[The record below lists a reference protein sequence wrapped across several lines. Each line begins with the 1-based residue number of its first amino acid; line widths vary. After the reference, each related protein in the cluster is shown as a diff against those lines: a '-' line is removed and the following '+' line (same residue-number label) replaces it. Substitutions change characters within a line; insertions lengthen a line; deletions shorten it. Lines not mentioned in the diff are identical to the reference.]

1 MDAGAF
7 LAPLIPPWSPS
18 TAAPSTALAEHLH
31 DLLGA
36 ANDSLK
42 VVLKPSSALE
52 SLAPTMAAPTS
63 SWPPSDDALVN
74 FTLDAAAANLT
85 LNGTPSDDDLD
96 VQEFI
101 FNNLGPQR
109 LPYRT
114 SLTVVYVL
122 IAVAGLVGNVLTCL
136 VVLRNLSMRTSTN
149 YYLVNLAVADIITLL
164 FALPMEVY
172 HMWLQYPWILGDVL
186 CRVRA
191 IVPETL
197 AHVSVLTILAVS
209 GERYVAITDPVLAR
223 TTHTLSRTARVVPI
237 IWLVALLAATPWGY
251 YHQSL
256 CCHLSLSWSF
266 DWFFYW
272 LTMPDC
278 GIIEASSASASM
290 DYETSTFLNFA
301 QKVIKCRSDFL
312 RHLRVTHSPRRVSD
326 CASGR
331 KPALALLSLW
341 DPLYKPSLFFM
352 TLIVAGIV
360 LSIDPPSRTPSAGNG
375 AMHTRRLG
383 IRMLVAVVVV
393 FFLCWAPFHAQ
404 RLMFVI
410 VTSYGEWTPHLRT
423 VNANLYYFTGIFQ
436 VINEIKTQRKETLTV
451 TKECVWSSC
460 TANCLAVFLVYAAH
474 ALASPHSPTVAVV
487 VVFFLCWAPFHAQ
500 RLMFVIVTSYG
511 EWTPHLRTVN
521 ANLYYFT
528 GLCYY
533 LNSAVNPVLYSI
545 MSVRFRIAFRRS
557 LCGGKEWARRQLYI
571 SNTYGP
577 QIASNHSNFLN
588 RTREVSTASTKFVTR
603 VADPKRQLEP
613 PNRNGFTYAYEPMD
627 LEG

>member
-18 TAAPSTALAEHLH
+18 TAEPSAALAEHLH
-31 DLLGA
+31 DLLSA
-36 ANDSLK
+36 ANDSLRAQG
-42 VVLKPSSALE
+42 VLKPSSVQE
-52 SLAPTMAAPTS
+52 SLAPTMTTPPTS
-63 SWPPSDDALVN
+63 WASSEDALVN
-74 FTLDAAAANLT
+74 FTLDAAAPNLT
-85 LNGTPSDDDLD
+85 LNGTPFDDDLD
-96 VQEFI
+96 VQQFI
-101 FNNLGPQR
+101 FNTLGPQR

-172 HMWLQYPWILGDVL
+172 HMWLQYPWILGDAL

-251 YHQSL
+251 YHQVNQ
-256 CCHLSLSWSF
+256 LSLPSGTLLQESAWCAVPFHDVSCN
-266 DWFFYW
+266 WAW
-272 LTMPDC
+272 LMW
-278 GIIEASSASASM
+278 ASSVGAFILPM
-290 DYETSTFLNFA
+290 GVL
-301 QKVIKCRSDFL
+301 
-312 RHLRVTHSPRRVSD
+312 VT
-326 CASGR
+326 
-331 KPALALLSLW
+331 
-341 DPLYKPSLFFM
+341 LYCK
-352 TLIVAGIV
+352 IGIV

-383 IRMLVAVVVV
+383 IRML
-393 FFLCWAPFHAQ
+393 
-404 RLMFVI
+404 
-410 VTSYGEWTPHLRT
+410 
-423 VNANLYYFTGIFQ
+423 
-436 VINEIKTQRKETLTV
+436 
-451 TKECVWSSC
+451 
-460 TANCLAVFLVYAAH
+460 
-474 ALASPHSPTVAVV
+474 AVV

-588 RTREVSTASTKFVTR
+588 RTREVSTTSTKFVTR
-603 VADPKRQLEP
+603 AEPKRQPEAS
-613 PNRNGFTYAYEPMD
+613 NRNGFTYAYEAMD

>member
-18 TAAPSTALAEHLH
+18 TAAPSAHLH
-31 DLLGA
+31 DLLGSANASLRA
-36 ANDSLK
+36 A
-42 VVLKPSSALE
+42 LKPSSAVE
-52 SLAPTMAAPTS
+52 PPAPTMAAPTT
-63 SWPPSDDALVN
+63 SWALSDDALVN

-85 LNGTPSDDDLD
+85 LNGSRSDEDDLD

-172 HMWLQYPWILGDVL
+172 HMWLQYPWILGDAL

-223 TTHTLSRTARVVPI
+223 TTHTLTRTARVVPI

-251 YHQSL
+251 YHQVNQLTLPSGTVL
-256 CCHLSLSWSF
+256 KESAWCAVPFHDVSCNWA
-266 DWFFYW
+266 W
-272 LTMPDC
+272 LMW
-278 GIIEASSASASM
+278 ASSVGAFILPM
-290 DYETSTFLNFA
+290 GVL
-301 QKVIKCRSDFL
+301 
-312 RHLRVTHSPRRVSD
+312 VT
-326 CASGR
+326 
-331 KPALALLSLW
+331 
-341 DPLYKPSLFFM
+341 LYCK
-352 TLIVAGIV
+352 IGIV

-383 IRMLVAVVVV
+383 IRML
-393 FFLCWAPFHAQ
+393 
-404 RLMFVI
+404 
-410 VTSYGEWTPHLRT
+410 
-423 VNANLYYFTGIFQ
+423 
-436 VINEIKTQRKETLTV
+436 
-451 TKECVWSSC
+451 
-460 TANCLAVFLVYAAH
+460 
-474 ALASPHSPTVAVV
+474 VAVV

-577 QIASNHSNFLN
+577 QVASNHSNFLN

-603 VADPKRQLEP
+603 AEPKRQPEP

>member
-18 TAAPSTALAEHLH
+18 TAAPSTALAEHLQ

-52 SLAPTMAAPTS
+52 SLAPTMAAPTT
-63 SWPPSDDALVN
+63 SWAPSDDALVN

-172 HMWLQYPWILGDVL
+172 HMWLQYPWILGDAL

-251 YHQSL
+251 YHQVNQLTLPSGTVL
-256 CCHLSLSWSF
+256 KESSWCAVPFHDVSCN
-266 DWFFYW
+266 WAW
-272 LTMPDC
+272 LMW
-278 GIIEASSASASM
+278 ASSVGAFILPM
-290 DYETSTFLNFA
+290 GVL
-301 QKVIKCRSDFL
+301 
-312 RHLRVTHSPRRVSD
+312 VT
-326 CASGR
+326 
-331 KPALALLSLW
+331 
-341 DPLYKPSLFFM
+341 LYCK
-352 TLIVAGIV
+352 IGIV

-383 IRMLVAVVVV
+383 IRML
-393 FFLCWAPFHAQ
+393 
-404 RLMFVI
+404 
-410 VTSYGEWTPHLRT
+410 
-423 VNANLYYFTGIFQ
+423 
-436 VINEIKTQRKETLTV
+436 
-451 TKECVWSSC
+451 
-460 TANCLAVFLVYAAH
+460 
-474 ALASPHSPTVAVV
+474 VAVV

-603 VADPKRQLEP
+603 ADPKRQLEP